1 MLSLPRRCDSHAGVT
16 VSCCNTRPD
25 AQCAE
30 RDEITVKPT
39 SELLFMEAERA
50 RRRRYGTGI
59 RC

>member
-1 MLSLPRRCDSHAGVT
+1 MLNSPRRCDRHAGVT

-25 AQCAE
+25 TQCAE
-30 RDEITVKPT
+30 PDEITVKPT
-39 SELLFMEAERA
+39 SELLLMEAGRA